1 MEVRSVC
8 SQWIDGGRADASVND
23 QTQVKVILVFLPRWS
38 NTYVLYHTYSCLAVY
53 VGIEEQICQNFTD
66 LTHRLM
72 LCALDTGQ

>member
-1 MEVRSVC
+1 MHRIRNICILVSVYVISLSKMEVRSVC

-53 VGIEEQICQNFTD
+53 VGIE
-66 LTHRLM
+66 
-72 LCALDTGQ
+72 